1 MISKK
6 VVDMI
11 NEQINKEFESAYI
24 YQAMEMYIGNEYNF
38 AGIENFFHIQVQE
51 ETAHAYLMI
60 DYLHRLG
67 EKVNLKEI
75 PKPKADFKSILEV
88 FETALAHERKVTNWI
103 NEIMSVASDEKDFAS
118 QAFLRFF
125 VNEQVE
131 EEETFVKHIDT
142 LKFINSDPHATML
155 FDQQLAT
162 RVFVAPVIN

>member
-1 MISKK
+1 
-6 VVDMI
+6 
-11 NEQINKEFESAYI
+11 
-24 YQAMEMYIGNEYNF
+24 
-38 AGIENFFHIQVQE
+38 
-51 ETAHAYLMI
+51 
-60 DYLHRLG
+60 
-67 EKVNLKEI
+67 
-75 PKPKADFKSILEV
+75 
-88 FETALAHERKVTNWI
+88 
-103 NEIMSVASDEKDFAS
+103 MSVASDEKDFAS